1 MIHMDWRRYTAAIM
15 GNREKLIAGALRCL
29 QERGWARTT
38 VRDIAAAAGV
48 NHAAI
53 GYHFG
58 SKDALLAVALVE
70 ALDAW
75 SRDAF
80 NPTATPEDPV
90 QDWRPVLEWMAE
102 HRPALLA
109 NLDLLAQAQHSE
121 ELRGYV
127 ADVQEQSRRACA
139 AWALGRAEQDVDE
152 ERVRGLGS
160 VYVALTAGLAVQ
172 AIIDPDRIP
181 TAAEAAAGLRDLAAL
196 YENTTDNSPR

>member
-1 MIHMDWRRYTAAIM
+1 MDEARYTAATM
-15 GNREKLIAGALRCL
+15 GNRQKLIAGALHCL

-75 SRDAF
+75 TREAF
-80 NPTATPEDPV
+80 NPTATSEDPV

-121 ELRGYV
+121 KLRGYV
-127 ADVQEQSRRACA
+127 AEVQERSRRACA
-139 AWALGRAEQDVDE
+139 AWAVGRAEEDVADHQ
-152 ERVRGLGS
+152 VRGLGS

-172 AIIDPDRIP
+172 AIIDPERTP
-181 TAAEAAAGLRDLAAL
+181 TAAEIAAGLRDLAAL
-196 YENTTDNSPR
+196 YDNAADGPHR